1 MRAEQQRVRVWW
13 RATYTPGAEGSG
25 STEGMEPP
33 WKSLS
38 VIVVTAFFFDM
49 AETGAEAV
57 ELRRSRW
64 MGSCD
69 SFGAPDRSARP
80 RR

>member
-1 MRAEQQRVRVWW
+1 
-13 RATYTPGAEGSG
+13 
-25 STEGMEPP
+25 MEPP

-49 AETGAEAV
+49 TATGAEAV

-64 MGSCD
+64 MGGCD
-69 SFGAPDRSARP
+69 SVGAPDRSARP
-80 RR
+80 RL

>member
-1 MRAEQQRVRVWW
+1 
-13 RATYTPGAEGSG
+13 
-25 STEGMEPP
+25 MEPP

-49 AETGAEAV
+49 AAAGAVAV
-57 ELRRSRW
+57 EYRRSQW

-69 SFGAPDRSARP
+69 SCCCFGARLIDLSSAACSVLP
-80 RR
+80 GEGSV

>member
-1 MRAEQQRVRVWW
+1 
-13 RATYTPGAEGSG
+13 
-25 STEGMEPP
+25 MEPP

-49 AETGAEAV
+49 TATGAEAV

-64 MGSCD
+64 MGGCD
-69 SFGAPDRSARP
+69 SVGAPDRFARP
-80 RR
+80 RL